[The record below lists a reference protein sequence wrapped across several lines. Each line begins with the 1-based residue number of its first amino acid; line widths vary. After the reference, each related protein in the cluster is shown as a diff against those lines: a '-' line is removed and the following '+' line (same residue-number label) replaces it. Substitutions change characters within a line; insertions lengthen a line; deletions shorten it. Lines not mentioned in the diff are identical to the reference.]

1 MTRVKVNWARWRQV
15 QRGARG
21 LPDCLQPPLDHNAT
35 LVFSGEVPCGLH
47 KVAMAVPLSRCSNC
61 HKTDD
66 LAGAG
71 GAVRMEEREG
81 GSRKCAA
88 SLKGEGGAGKLR
100 WVGVDPGNLACR
112 RHWEKG
118 WAWTPVFSDHL
129 GLANICEKRSKHTK
143 TPVMVIISFW
153 PLINVDPLPFH
164 IKPSKARPISFST
177 SFKKLGWLV
186 IIWNFLCMI

>member
-112 RHWEKG
+112 RH
-118 WAWTPVFSDHL
+118 
-129 GLANICEKRSKHTK
+129 
-143 TPVMVIISFW
+143 
-153 PLINVDPLPFH
+153 
-164 IKPSKARPISFST
+164 
-177 SFKKLGWLV
+177 
-186 IIWNFLCMI
+186 